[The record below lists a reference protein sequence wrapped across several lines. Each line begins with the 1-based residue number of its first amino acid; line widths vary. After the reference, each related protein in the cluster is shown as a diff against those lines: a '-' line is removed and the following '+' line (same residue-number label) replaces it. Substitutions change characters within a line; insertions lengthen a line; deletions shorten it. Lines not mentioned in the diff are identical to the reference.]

1 MLNLVEQSELMDAQ
15 TRNKRKN
22 RLLLYE
28 ESDMDDIL
36 RKRNDKLRAVQD
48 LKPLYPWSDIFKQ
61 GDFIIRKYRGVSK
74 QIVNT
79 KQQIEGINDFRQ
91 DLSQARLE
99 ALNNHSG
106 GPGRGNIKMDLD
118 DADQKS
124 SFTLSKREQELN
136 LIENLSHQK
145 LAVAIKNLRPHGKLF
160 VSNNNILRM
169 TALERATYLTE
180 TLGADQ
186 TTILSAANF

>member
-48 LKPLYPWSDIFKQ
+48 LKPLYPWSDRFKQ
-61 GDFIIRKYRGVSK
+61 SDFVIRKYRGVPK

-79 KQQIEGINDFRQ
+79 KKQIDGIKNFR
-91 DLSQARLE
+91 DDVFIERGRVA
-99 ALNNHSG
+99 ADPHF
-106 GPGRGNIKMDLD
+106 PGRGNVKMDLD

-124 SFTLSKREQELN
+124 RDTLSNREMELN
-136 LIENLSHQK
+136 LIHKLTPQK
-145 LAVAIKNLRPHGKLF
+145 LAVAISKLQQPGKLF
-160 VSNNNILRM
+160 VSNNDILRM
-169 TALERATYLTE
+169 TALERATFLTE
-180 TLGADQ
+180 TLGEDE
-186 TTILSAANF
+186 TTILSAASG